1 MLTADTPATTTP
13 VPDLLN
19 ELGGTVR
26 MLRGPQYPSYLQL
39 PLIPG

>member
-1 MLTADTPATTTP
+1 MLTADTPATTP